1 MQEQGLKVITEETN
15 KARHHERNLTSMM
28 SIPPW
33 VRRKLQDRLRDPLTP
48 FGMTV
53 LFNTLSN
60 AGSLQKVGGALAP
73 DNQTE
78 LEKNRGTEAA

>member
-15 KARHHERNLTSMM
+15 KTCHQEPNLTSMI

-33 VRRKLQDRLRDPLTP
+33 VRRKLQDRLRGPLTP

-53 LFNTLSN
+53 LFNTLLY
-60 AGSLQKVGGALAP
+60 ARELQKVG
-73 DNQTE
+73 
-78 LEKNRGTEAA
+78 EA